1 VKTAGVDL
9 FDVPVALPLD
19 VYEIGFTQLTA
30 VGFTAEQQREI
41 YIKWIFLSESKKES
55 WTSQWNALDQDD
67 ASAVSNFVQTLVAAP
82 SACQAAS
89 STRSASTSTGQW
101 ATR

>member
-1 VKTAGVDL
+1 MS
-9 FDVPVALPLD
+9 VPVALPLD

-41 YIKWIFLSESKKES
+41 YIKWVSLSESEKES

-67 ASAVSNFVQTLVAAP
+67 ASAVSNFVQTLVAVL
-82 SACQAAS
+82 Q
-89 STRSASTSTGQW
+89 
-101 ATR
+101 